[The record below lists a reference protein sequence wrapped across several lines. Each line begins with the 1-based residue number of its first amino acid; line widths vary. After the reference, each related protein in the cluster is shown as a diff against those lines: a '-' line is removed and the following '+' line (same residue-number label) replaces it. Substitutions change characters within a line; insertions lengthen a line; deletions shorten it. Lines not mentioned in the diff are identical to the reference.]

1 MIQMTVI
8 CHLDYVK
15 GFPAGFLSVLSLSFS
30 LFLMHLHEAML
41 LLTKALDGAPTHP
54 E

>member
-1 MIQMTVI
+1 MTVI

-15 GFPAGFLSVLSLSFS
+15 GLPAGFLSMLSLSFS
-30 LFLMHLHEAML
+30 LFLMDLREV